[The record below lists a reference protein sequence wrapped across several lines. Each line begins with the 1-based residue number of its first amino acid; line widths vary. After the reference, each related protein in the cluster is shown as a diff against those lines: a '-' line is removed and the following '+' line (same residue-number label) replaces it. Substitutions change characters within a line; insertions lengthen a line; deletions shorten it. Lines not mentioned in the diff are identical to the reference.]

1 MVLAQKHIHTQGS
14 GTEDPDVTSNNYNY
28 LSFTKYQIHIQ
39 NHKQMVMKKWDFN
52 VQKMKQY
59 FISHHT

>member
-14 GTEDPDVTSNNYNY
+14 GTEDPDVSPQNYGY

-39 NHKQMVMKKWDFN
+39 K
-52 VQKMKQY
+52 
-59 FISHHT
+59 TEP